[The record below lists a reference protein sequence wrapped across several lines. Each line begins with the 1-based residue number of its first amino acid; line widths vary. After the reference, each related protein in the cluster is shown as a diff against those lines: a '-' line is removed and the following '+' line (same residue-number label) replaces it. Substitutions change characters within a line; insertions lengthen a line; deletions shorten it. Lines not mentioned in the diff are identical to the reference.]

1 VIASFFKK
9 KQSLYNILTGE
20 KQVMNKKILAKLKN
34 FFFDNFEENIMFF
47 FMSIMFFSVLF
58 QILFRYILEKPLVFT
73 EEVARCSYMWIG
85 SLCLAKGLKDGS
97 HIDITIFTSKLL
109 SKKNILLLDIM
120 INIISLIIISY
131 LFYES
136 FSFFTFF
143 KPLLLPSLRI
153 SRGFVA
159 ISIVIGYGYAILRLI
174 ILLIDKYKKII
185 LAKSTKIN
193 L

>member
-1 VIASFFKK
+1 
-9 KQSLYNILTGE
+9 
-20 KQVMNKKILAKLKN
+20 MNKKILAKLKN

-109 SKKNILLLDIM
+109 SKKNILFLDIM

-159 ISIVIGYGYAILRLI
+159 ISIVIGYGYAILRLV

>member
-1 VIASFFKK
+1 
-9 KQSLYNILTGE
+9 
-20 KQVMNKKILAKLKN
+20 MNKKILMKLKN

-47 FMSIMFFSVLF
+47 FMGIMFFSVLF

-85 SLCLAKGLKDGS
+85 SLCLAKGLKDNA
-97 HIDITIFTSKLL
+97 HIEITIFTSKLL
-109 SKKNILLLDIM
+109 SKKNILFLDIM

-136 FSFFTFF
+136 FSFFAFF

-159 ISIVIGYGYAILRLI
+159 ISIVIGYGYAILRLV

-185 LAKSTKIN
+185 LANSTKIN